1 MKSDERLFF
10 TSLWRPLQ
18 MLGVPED
25 WMILTFG
32 FGLGTYVTVSVVGQR
47 ILDMNLGAPL
57 WGFAVG
63 GLLFFY
69 GRIRAKDDP
78 EFLTVYLQKNRNLRK
93 TKGEFIGNAYYPK

>member
-10 TSLWRPLQ
+10 ISLWRPLQ

-25 WMILTFG
+25 WMMVSCG
-32 FGLGTYVTVSVVGQR
+32 FGLGTYLLVSIIGQR
-47 ILDMNLGAPL
+47 LLEMNLLPPL
-57 WGFAVG
+57 WGMAVG
-63 GLLFFY
+63 GVFFAY

-78 EFLTVYLQKNRNLRK
+78 EFLTVYLSKNRNLRK